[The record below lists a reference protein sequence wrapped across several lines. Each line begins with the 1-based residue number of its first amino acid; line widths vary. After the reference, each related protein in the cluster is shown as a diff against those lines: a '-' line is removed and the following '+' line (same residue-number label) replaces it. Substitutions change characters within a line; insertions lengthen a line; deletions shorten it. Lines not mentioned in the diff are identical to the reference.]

1 MKNVSNE
8 QLDDWIEFVEDRC
21 VMNLNEQSHHIYE
34 KLFVSLVIKFK
45 IDFFVSR
52 PVSEMRYPMISDK
65 LHRLGWKSKVMWKEG
80 IRRTSTFSYFSVFC
94 DVKIKNI
101 CVIYVLL
108 YTVMMFCVVFS

>member
-21 VMNLNEQSHHIYE
+21 VMNLNKYHIYE
-34 KLFVSLVIKFK
+34 ELFVSLVIKFK
-45 IDFFVSR
+45 IDFFLSR

-65 LHRLGWKSKVMWKEG
+65 LHRLGWKSKVTWKEG
-80 IRRTSTFSYFSVFC
+80 IRRTSTFPYISVFC

-101 CVIYVLL
+101 CVICVL
-108 YTVMMFCVVFS
+108 